1 MKQILLLF
9 LIFSFNFGL
18 SQNQTEID
26 SLLDEIG
33 KIDNSNEISK
43 TEPAKKII
51 EYKTKLLPT
60 LADFFTDQTM
70 TNVKSECIGRNLTK
84 GEIAIIIA
92 DRIEPIIVN
101 YIGFYYQNCLMN
113 TCENN
118 INFVEYYLPF
128 IQSVDTEKFQKK
140 YKLWLLSDKRY
151 KVLLPTGYENKS
163 ERKIRQKEYE
173 KAKHTI
179 IETK

>member
-1 MKQILLLF
+1 MKNILLLV
-9 LIFSFNFGL
+9 LIFSFNLGI
-18 SQNQTEID
+18 SQTKTEID
-26 SLLDEIG
+26 SLLDEIAKTNDSKG
-33 KIDNSNEISK
+33 INK

-60 LADFFTDQTM
+60 LADFFTDQTI

-113 TCENN
+113 SCENN
-118 INFVEYYLPF
+118 TNFVEYYLPF

-140 YKLWLLSDKRY
+140 YKVWLLSDERY
-151 KVLLPTGYENKS
+151 KVLLPSGYETKS
-163 ERKIRQKEYE
+163 ERKIRKKEYE
-173 KAKHTI
+173 KAKLTI
-179 IETK
+179 CETK

>member
-1 MKQILLLF
+1 MKNVLLLV
-9 LIFSFNFGL
+9 LIFSFNLVL
-18 SQNQTEID
+18 SQNKIEID
-26 SLLDEIG
+26 SLLNEIA
-33 KIDNSNEISK
+33 KTNDSKEISK

-60 LADFFTDQTM
+60 LADFFTDKTI

-92 DRIEPIIVN
+92 DRIELIIIN
-101 YIGFYYQNCLMN
+101 YIGFYHQNCLMS

-118 INFVEYYLPF
+118 TNLIEFYLPF
-128 IQSVDTEKFQKK
+128 IQSVGTEKFQEK
-140 YKLWLLSDKRY
+140 YKLWLLSDERY
-151 KVLLPTGYENKS
+151 KTILPEGYES
-163 ERKIRQKEYE
+163 ERKIRKKEYE
-173 KAKHTI
+173 KAKLII

>member
-1 MKQILLLF
+1 MKNILLLV
-9 LIFSFNFGL
+9 LIFSFNLVL
-18 SQNQTEID
+18 SQNKIEID
-26 SLLDEIG
+26 SLLNEIA
-33 KIDNSNEISK
+33 KTNDSKEISK
-43 TEPAKKII
+43 TAPAKKII

-60 LADFFTDQTM
+60 LADFFTDQTR

-92 DRIEPIIVN
+92 DRIELIIVN

-118 INFVEYYLPF
+118 TNFVEFYLPF
-128 IQSVDTEKFQKK
+128 IQSVGTEKFQEK
-140 YKLWLLSDKRY
+140 YKLWLLSDERY
-151 KVLLPTGYENKS
+151 NTLLPAGYETKS
-163 ERKIRQKEYE
+163 ERKIRKKEYE
-173 KAKHTI
+173 KAKLTI